1 MMVIDRI
8 IKDLEE
14 KSVEYSVAGDT
25 DLAKRSRLLASKY
38 RQMKYNGHVTVYEEK
53 DERDITKGSDDIRG
67 RDN

>member
-25 DLAKRSRLLASKY
+25 ELAKRSRLLASKY
-38 RQMKYNGHVTVYEEK
+38 REMKYNGQVTVYEEK
-53 DERDITKGSDDIRG
+53 DERDITKGSDDIR
-67 RDN
+67 

>member
-14 KSVEYSVAGDT
+14 KSVEYSVAGDI

-38 RQMKYNGHVTVYEEK
+38 REMKYNGHVTVYEEK
-53 DERDITKGSDDIRG
+53 DERDITKGSDDIR
-67 RDN
+67 

>member
-14 KSVEYSVAGDT
+14 KSVEYSAAGDT

-53 DERDITKGSDDIRG
+53 DERDITKGSDDIR
-67 RDN
+67 

>member
-53 DERDITKGSDDIRG
+53 DERDITKGSDDIR
-67 RDN
+67 